1 MCDAEWGGLQP
12 QQWYHYVVLAP
23 PDPNFPKFAPPLYR
37 DNCVR
42 VHPNTFPQ
50 HMKVLKH
57 FICMYYGCVMQSG
70 VVYSLNKVNTMSFLL
85 HLTPISQSLPPP
97 PCNKIEAITNQVES
111 STSQGRSLEGI
122 LSKVKHV
129 CTVKHTSFTM
139 KIARDCATSD
149 SKVTRNGSV
158 PSRKTQNTPQRTHL
172 MDFFQKN
179 LGVTWGHIYQHH
191 SCIKKSFKQKK

>member
-1 MCDAEWGGLQP
+1 MELEIDGRRCKG
-12 QQWYHYVVLAP
+12 VLCQILTQHWQDLELRSYLNTVRQMGQHILTGAME
-23 PDPNFPKFAPPLYR
+23 KLYWSTVQ
-37 DNCVR
+37 D
-42 VHPNTFPQ
+42 
-50 HMKVLKH
+50 KVCNNQVGQRL
-57 FICMYYGCVMQSG
+57 FETRG
-70 VVYSLNKVNTMSFLL
+70 SLN
-85 HLTPISQSLPPP
+85 
-97 PCNKIEAITNQVES
+97 NKREAITNQVES

-139 KIARDCATSD
+139 KIARECATSD

-158 PSRKTQNTPQRTHL
+158 PSQKTQNALQRTHL

-191 SCIKKSFKQKK
+191 SCIKKSFKQKKNWPIL